1 VPKINVY
8 LPAWLAEAVKESG
21 VPVSSVCQQALEA
34 ALGADAERPGR
45 DGGNTEPGRSPDV
58 ERMLTNRARQVLRD
72 ARRHDVSVG
81 LSAGLR
87 LLDAL
92 EREGGNLALVVLRSL
107 GLERHEPST
116 WSATADPSTAGE
128 AVGHDLDWLVEHA
141 ATEAAD
147 LGDRH
152 IGCEHLLIAVV
163 ADADG
168 PAARVLAYAG
178 ADPATVRQAT
188 RTAAAA
194 AAFARTRSAST
205 VVNEAVSAA
214 LEEIRARVGRLE
226 QR

>member
-1 VPKINVY
+1 MPKINVY

-21 VPVSSVCQQALEA
+21 VLVSSVCQQALEA
-34 ALGADAERPGR
+34 ALSSGHPGLA
-45 DGGNTEPGRSPDV
+45 GGDVEPGLSRDV
-58 ERMLTNRARQVLRD
+58 ERVLTNRARQVLRD
-72 ARRHDVSVG
+72 ARRPDVSVD
-81 LSAGLR
+81 LSAELR

-107 GLERHEPST
+107 GVGRLDPST
-116 WSATADPSTAGE
+116 WSASVDLSPAGD
-128 AVGHDLDWLVEHA
+128 AVGRDVDWLVERA

-147 LGDRH
+147 LGDRYV
-152 IGCEHLLIAVV
+152 GCEHLLLAVV

-168 PAARVLAYAG
+168 PAARLLAHAG

-188 RTAAAA
+188 RTATAA

-205 VVNEAVSAA
+205 AVNEAVTTA
-214 LEEIRARVGRLE
+214 LEEIGLRLGRLE

>member
-45 DGGNTEPGRSPDV
+45 DGGNTEAGRSPDV

-72 ARRHDVSVG
+72 ARRTDVSVG

-107 GLERHEPST
+107 GLEPREPT
-116 WSATADPSTAGE
+116 WSAMADPSTAGE
-128 AVGHDLDWLVEHA
+128 AVGHDLDWLVEQA

-147 LGDRH
+147 LDDRH
-152 IGCEHLLIAVV
+152 IGCEHLLLAVV

-168 PAARVLAYAG
+168 PAARVLAHAG
-178 ADPATVRQAT
+178 AEPATVRQAT

-194 AAFARTRSAST
+194 AAFARTRSASA

>member
-1 VPKINVY
+1 MPKINVY

-34 ALGADAERPGR
+34 ALSAGHPGR
-45 DGGNTEPGRSPDV
+45 GGGNTEPGRSPDV

-72 ARRHDVSVG
+72 ARRPDVSAG

-107 GLERHEPST
+107 GLERHEPSP
-116 WSATADPSTAGE
+116 WSASVDPSTAGD
-128 AVGHDLDWLVEHA
+128 AVGRDLDWLVEQA

-147 LGDRH
+147 LGDRYV
-152 IGCEHLLIAVV
+152 GCEHLLLAVV

-168 PAARVLAYAG
+168 SAARALVRAG

-194 AAFARTRSAST
+194 AAFARTRAAST
-205 VVNEAVSAA
+205 VVNEAVSTA
-214 LEEIRARVGRLE
+214 LEEIRARLGRLE

>member
-34 ALGADAERPGR
+34 ALSAGHAGR
-45 DGGNTEPGRSPDV
+45 GGGNAEPGRSRDV
-58 ERMLTNRARQVLRD
+58 ERVLTNRARQVLRD
-72 ARRHDVSVG
+72 ARRPDVSVG

-116 WSATADPSTAGE
+116 WSASADPSSAGDT
-128 AVGHDLDWLVEHA
+128 VGRDLDWLVEQA

-152 IGCEHLLIAVV
+152 IGCEHLLLAVV
-163 ADADG
+163 AHADG
-168 PAARVLAYAG
+168 PAARVLAHAG

-205 VVNEAVSAA
+205 AVNEAVSTA
-214 LEEIRARVGRLE
+214 LEEIRARLGRLE

>member
-34 ALGADAERPGR
+34 ALSAGHPGR
-45 DGGNTEPGRSPDV
+45 AGGTVAPGRSRDV
-58 ERMLTNRARQVLRD
+58 ERVLTNRARQVLRD
-72 ARRHDVSVG
+72 ARRPDVSAG

-107 GLERHEPST
+107 GLERHEPSP
-116 WSATADPSTAGE
+116 WSAAADPATAGD
-128 AVGHDLDWLVEHA
+128 AVGHDLDWLVEQA

-147 LGDRH
+147 LGDRYV
-152 IGCEHLLIAVV
+152 GCEHLLLAVV
-163 ADADG
+163 ADGDG
-168 PAARVLAYAG
+168 PAARALVRAG
-178 ADPATVRQAT
+178 AAPATVRQAT

-205 VVNEAVSAA
+205 VVNEAVTTA
-214 LEEIRARVGRLE
+214 LAEIRLRLGRLE